1 MQVLEYLWH
10 ELEKKTILEQNFQ
23 TSWGKNLEIFRLY
36 FCDTRW
42 EKKVASP
49 GLEPET
55 FSVLDWRDNQLHHD
69 TMMIWSRLITLM
81 FWHNEDWYP
90 PVMSSLVAS
99 AWLWV
104 YTSWHGCLIIKLCY
118 AYE

>member
-1 MQVLEYLWH
+1 
-10 ELEKKTILEQNFQ
+10 
-23 TSWGKNLEIFRLY
+23 
-36 FCDTRW
+36 
-42 EKKVASP
+42 
-49 GLEPET
+49 
-55 FSVLDWRDNQLHHD
+55 
-69 TMMIWSRLITLM
+69 MMIWSRLITLM